1 MKITDKELLEA
12 YAAALKLSLDMEF
25 IKLLEEEIEKRN
37 LKSLV
42 ENYTEKGTLDYLGKV
57 RYR

>member
-1 MKITDKELLEA
+1 
-12 YAAALKLSLDMEF
+12 LDIEF

-37 LKSLV
+37 LKSVV
-42 ENYTEKGTLDYLGKV
+42 ENYTDKERLAYFGKV